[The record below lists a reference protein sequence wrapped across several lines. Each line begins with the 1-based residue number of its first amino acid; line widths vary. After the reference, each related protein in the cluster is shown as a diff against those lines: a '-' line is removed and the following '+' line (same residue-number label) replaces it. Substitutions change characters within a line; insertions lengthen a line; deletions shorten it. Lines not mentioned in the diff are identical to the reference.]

1 MYNIIQKRLK
11 MTNLSHL
18 VREHIE
24 QKPFLQEALRQG
36 IINYAALGEQI
47 KEFLE
52 EKLGTKLK
60 HISVIMAIRRY
71 QEKLLPQDIKK
82 THYGEKA
89 EANLKTNL
97 HMFTIVKSNS
107 VLSKLSE
114 IVKNIDVK
122 SGAILHIVQG
132 NYQVAVIT
140 NESNVKK
147 VKLSLKNEE
156 IIREDKDLVAIGLK
170 YSDELID
177 IPGNLFMLT
186 RALAWENIT
195 IIDLIETMS
204 ESIFIVKE
212 KDATRALTK
221 LSQVMKENY

>member
-1 MYNIIQKRLK
+1 

-18 VREHIE
+18 VREYIE
-24 QKPFLQEALRQG
+24 QKTFLQEALAQG

-52 EKLGTKLK
+52 EKLGTELK

-71 QEKLLPQDIKK
+71 QEKLLPHHIKK
-82 THYGEKA
+82 TKYGEHA

-97 HMFTIVKSNS
+97 HMFTMIKSNLI
-107 VLSKLSE
+107 LSKLNE
-114 IVKNIDVK
+114 IIKHIDFK
-122 SGAILHIVQG
+122 SGGILHLVQG
-132 NYQVAVIT
+132 NYQVAIIT
-140 NESNVKK
+140 NEGNVKK
-147 VKLSLKNEE
+147 VKEYLKNEE
-156 IIREDKDLVAIGLK
+156 TIREDKNLVSIALK

-195 IIDLIETMS
+195 IINLIETMS
-204 ESIFIVKE
+204 ESIFILKE

-221 LSQVMKENY
+221 LSQVMKENC